1 MPPEFTPATI
11 AKLDHAAALCDRRGT
26 RLTELRRQVLG
37 LILDAD
43 APTGAYDLLE
53 MLRGHRGASAPP
65 TVYRAL
71 EFLLE
76 QGFVHRIERLSAFVG
91 CIETGDHGHHH
102 AAQFLI
108 CRTCGHATEIDDH
121 ALAHALA
128 HAAEAVGFKVSGATI
143 EAEGMCAKCR
153 QDEGAAVAPQ
163 APRKNLPGTSPPGPR
178 HIKA

>member
-11 AKLDHAAALCDRRGT
+11 AKLDHAAALCERRGT
-26 RLTELRRQVLG
+26 KLTELRRTVLG
-37 LILDAD
+37 LILDAE

-53 MLRGHRGASAPP
+53 RLRSHRGASAPP

-71 EFLLE
+71 DFLLE

-91 CIETGDHGHHH
+91 CIEAHSHEGDHHH

-108 CRTCGHATEIDDH
+108 CRTCGQATELDDH
-121 ALAHALA
+121 HLAHALI

-143 EAEGMCAKCR
+143 EAEGICAKCR
-153 QDEGAAVAPQ
+153 SG
-163 APRKNLPGTSPPGPR
+163 G
-178 HIKA
+178 